1 MDINKWKSVAVRKKS
16 HTLLQA
22 LCLKEY
28 RKPAEYIELLIDKEV
43 ARRAKERGMTQEA
56 YLNKIM
62 KDSEYC
68 HRKNIISKS
77 DVIRTALFSLCKDY
91 ELEKYNQRIAT

>member
-1 MDINKWKSVAVRKKS
+1 MDISKWKSVAVRKKS

-43 ARRAKERGMTQEA
+43 QRRAKDRGMTPEA
-56 YLNKIM
+56 YEDKLLK
-62 KDSEYC
+62 
-68 HRKNIISKS
+68 
-77 DVIRTALFSLCKDY
+77 VIDNSGVK
-91 ELEKYNQRIAT
+91 KVWKK

>member
-1 MDINKWKSVAVRKKS
+1 MNINKWKSVAVRKKS

-43 ARRAKERGMTQEA
+43 VRRAKDRGMTPEA
-56 YLNKIM
+56 YEAKIM
-62 KDSEYC
+62 KDMEKTGGKNGR
-68 HRKNIISKS
+68 RK
-77 DVIRTALFSLCKDY
+77 
-91 ELEKYNQRIAT
+91 

>member
-1 MDINKWKSVAVRKKS
+1 MDVNKWKSVAVRKKS

-43 ARRAKERGMTQEA
+43 VRRGKDRGMTAEA
-56 YLNKIM
+56 YEAKIM
-62 KDSEYC
+62 KDMEKTGGKNGR
-68 HRKNIISKS
+68 RK
-77 DVIRTALFSLCKDY
+77 
-91 ELEKYNQRIAT
+91 

>member
-1 MDINKWKSVAVRKKS
+1 MDISKWKSVAVRKKS

-43 ARRAKERGMTQEA
+43 QRRAKDRGMTPEA
-56 YLNKIM
+56 YEAKVL
-62 KDSEYC
+62 KDMDKSGVKNG
-68 HRKNIISKS
+68 RKK
-77 DVIRTALFSLCKDY
+77 
-91 ELEKYNQRIAT
+91 

>member
-1 MDINKWKSVAVRKKS
+1 M
-16 HTLLQA
+16 
-22 LCLKEY
+22 CLKEY

-62 KDSEYC
+62 KDMKDNGGKNGR
-68 HRKNIISKS
+68 RK
-77 DVIRTALFSLCKDY
+77 
-91 ELEKYNQRIAT
+91 

>member
-1 MDINKWKSVAVRKKS
+1 MDVNKWKSVAVRKKS

-43 ARRAKERGMTQEA
+43 VRRAKDRGMTAEA
-56 YLNKIM
+56 YEAKIM
-62 KDSEYC
+62 KDMEKTGGKNGR
-68 HRKNIISKS
+68 RK
-77 DVIRTALFSLCKDY
+77 
-91 ELEKYNQRIAT
+91 

>member
-1 MDINKWKSVAVRKKS
+1 MDVNKWKSVAVRKKS

-43 ARRAKERGMTQEA
+43 VRRAKDRGMTAEA
-56 YLNKIM
+56 YQAKIM
-62 KDSEYC
+62 KDMEKTGGKNGR
-68 HRKNIISKS
+68 RK
-77 DVIRTALFSLCKDY
+77 
-91 ELEKYNQRIAT
+91 

>member
-1 MDINKWKSVAVRKKS
+1 MDISKWKSVAVRKKS

-43 ARRAKERGMTQEA
+43 VRRAKERGVSAEIYEA
-56 YLNKIM
+56 KIM
-62 KDSEYC
+62 KDMEKSGGKNG
-68 HRKNIISKS
+68 RKK
-77 DVIRTALFSLCKDY
+77 
-91 ELEKYNQRIAT
+91 

>member
-16 HTLLQA
+16 HTVLQA

-43 ARRAKERGMTQEA
+43 SRRAKERGMTQEA
-56 YLNKIM
+56 FLNKIM
-62 KDSEYC
+62 KDMKDKGGKNG
-68 HRKNIISKS
+68 RKK
-77 DVIRTALFSLCKDY
+77 
-91 ELEKYNQRIAT
+91 

>member
-1 MDINKWKSVAVRKKS
+1 MDVNKWKSVAVRKKF

-43 ARRAKERGMTQEA
+43 VRRAKDRGMTAEA
-56 YLNKIM
+56 YEAKIM
-62 KDSEYC
+62 KDMEKTGGKNGR
-68 HRKNIISKS
+68 RK
-77 DVIRTALFSLCKDY
+77 
-91 ELEKYNQRIAT
+91 

>member
-16 HTLLQA
+16 HTVLQD

-43 ARRAKERGMTQEA
+43 SRRAKERGMTQEA
-56 YLNKIM
+56 YLNKIIKDM
-62 KDSEYC
+62 KDNGGKNGR
-68 HRKNIISKS
+68 RK
-77 DVIRTALFSLCKDY
+77 
-91 ELEKYNQRIAT
+91 

>member
-16 HTLLQA
+16 HTVLQA

-43 ARRAKERGMTQEA
+43 SRRAKERGMTPDA
-56 YLNKIM
+56 YQTKIM
-62 KDSEYC
+62 KDMEKNGGKNGR
-68 HRKNIISKS
+68 RK
-77 DVIRTALFSLCKDY
+77 
-91 ELEKYNQRIAT
+91 

>member
-1 MDINKWKSVAVRKKS
+1 MDISKWKSVAVRKKS

-43 ARRAKERGMTQEA
+43 QRRAKDRGMTPEA
-56 YLNKIM
+56 YEAKVLKDMDKIGG
-62 KDSEYC
+62 KNG
-68 HRKNIISKS
+68 RKK
-77 DVIRTALFSLCKDY
+77 
-91 ELEKYNQRIAT
+91 

>member
-1 MDINKWKSVAVRKKS
+1 MDISKWKSVAVRKKS

-43 ARRAKERGMTQEA
+43 QRRAKDRGMTPEA
-56 YLNKIM
+56 YEAKVL
-62 KDSEYC
+62 KDIDKSGC
-68 HRKNIISKS
+68 KNGRKK
-77 DVIRTALFSLCKDY
+77 
-91 ELEKYNQRIAT
+91 

>member
-1 MDINKWKSVAVRKKS
+1 MDISKWKSVAVRKKS

-43 ARRAKERGMTQEA
+43 QRRAKDRGMTPEA
-56 YLNKIM
+56 YEAKVLKGMDKSGGKNG
-62 KDSEYC
+62 
-68 HRKNIISKS
+68 RKK
-77 DVIRTALFSLCKDY
+77 
-91 ELEKYNQRIAT
+91 

>member
-1 MDINKWKSVAVRKKS
+1 MDVNKWKSVAVRKKS

-43 ARRAKERGMTQEA
+43 ARRAKERGMAPESYQA
-56 YLNKIM
+56 KIM
-62 KDSEYC
+62 KDMEKTGGKNGR
-68 HRKNIISKS
+68 RK
-77 DVIRTALFSLCKDY
+77 
-91 ELEKYNQRIAT
+91 

>member
-1 MDINKWKSVAVRKKS
+1 MDVNKWKSVAVRKKS

-43 ARRAKERGMTQEA
+43 ARRAKERNMTPEA
-56 YLNKIM
+56 YQAKIM
-62 KDSEYC
+62 KDMEKTGGKNGR
-68 HRKNIISKS
+68 RK
-77 DVIRTALFSLCKDY
+77 
-91 ELEKYNQRIAT
+91 

>member
-1 MDINKWKSVAVRKKS
+1 VRKKS

-43 ARRAKERGMTQEA
+43 ARRAKERGMAPESYQA
-56 YLNKIM
+56 KIM
-62 KDSEYC
+62 KDMEKTGGKNGR
-68 HRKNIISKS
+68 RK
-77 DVIRTALFSLCKDY
+77 
-91 ELEKYNQRIAT
+91 

>member
-1 MDINKWKSVAVRKKS
+1 MNINKWKSVAVRRKS

-43 ARRAKERGMTQEA
+43 VRRAKERGMTAEA
-56 YLNKIM
+56 YQAKIM
-62 KDSEYC
+62 KDMEKTGGKNGR
-68 HRKNIISKS
+68 RK
-77 DVIRTALFSLCKDY
+77 
-91 ELEKYNQRIAT
+91 

>member
-1 MDINKWKSVAVRKKS
+1 MDVNKWKSVAVRKKS

-43 ARRAKERGMTQEA
+43 VRRAKDRGMSADAYEA
-56 YLNKIM
+56 KIM
-62 KDSEYC
+62 EDMKKTGGKNGR
-68 HRKNIISKS
+68 RK
-77 DVIRTALFSLCKDY
+77 
-91 ELEKYNQRIAT
+91 

>member
-22 LCLKEY
+22 LCLNQY

-43 ARRAKERGMTQEA
+43 VRRAKERGMTPDA
-56 YLNKIM
+56 YQTKIM
-62 KDSEYC
+62 KDMEKNGGKNGR
-68 HRKNIISKS
+68 RK
-77 DVIRTALFSLCKDY
+77 
-91 ELEKYNQRIAT
+91 

>member
-1 MDINKWKSVAVRKKS
+1 MKALNLLKLDAVRKKS
-16 HTLLQA
+16 HTVLQA

-62 KDSEYC
+62 KDMKDNGGKNGR
-68 HRKNIISKS
+68 RK
-77 DVIRTALFSLCKDY
+77 
-91 ELEKYNQRIAT
+91 

>member
-1 MDINKWKSVAVRKKS
+1 MAVRKKS

-43 ARRAKERGMTQEA
+43 VRRAKERGMTPDA
-56 YLNKIM
+56 YQTKIM
-62 KDSEYC
+62 KDMEKNGGKNGR
-68 HRKNIISKS
+68 RK
-77 DVIRTALFSLCKDY
+77 
-91 ELEKYNQRIAT
+91 

>member
-1 MDINKWKSVAVRKKS
+1 MDISKWKSVAVRKKS

-43 ARRAKERGMTQEA
+43 QRRAKDRGMTPEA
-56 YLNKIM
+56 YEAKVL
-62 KDSEYC
+62 KDMDKSGWKNG
-68 HRKNIISKS
+68 RKK
-77 DVIRTALFSLCKDY
+77 
-91 ELEKYNQRIAT
+91 

>member
-1 MDINKWKSVAVRKKS
+1 MDVNKWKSVAVRKKS

-43 ARRAKERGMTQEA
+43 VRRAKDRGMTPEA
-56 YLNKIM
+56 YETKIM
-62 KDSEYC
+62 KDMEKTGGKNGR
-68 HRKNIISKS
+68 RKWVYI
-77 DVIRTALFSLCKDY
+77 L
-91 ELEKYNQRIAT
+91 